1 TTDNFDI
8 EILEAKTV
16 KASKYD
22 DDKKPSIAI
31 IYGVKNKKD
40 KDLTASSAFIESFD
54 IYQNSKD
61 EDSKNKFKS
70 LFDESKELVEK
81 KDTPS

>member
-1 TTDNFDI
+1 MK
-8 EILEAKTV
+8 LH
-16 KASKYD
+16 KY
-22 DDKKPSIAI
+22 
-31 IYGVKNKKD
+31 
-40 KDLTASSAFIESFD
+40 
-54 IYQNSKD
+54 YQNSKD